1 MPSLTRLRKNKN
13 DTSASKIKST
23 ISSNSNIIPSYY
35 TSDSAYQRVPFL
47 PDATPYQ
54 YAQIGWTNRVMYW
67 VTDNG
72 KKIWNSGYYYLLSG
86 QWGNDVI
93 AWSPAPCIIKP
104 ELDIDDYIVDYILGD
119 ACAYFV
125 TKKGYVYAGGGNGQG
140 NLGLNDTTD
149 RQAFTRV
156 PASAA
161 VTFGPGGTEK
171 AVRVYTNNG
180 PGSVANRRTFVLTE
194 RGNLYGCGNNANYEL
209 GVTGN
214 ATQQNQFIRCAPAIT
229 DIVEV
234 YPGSYSTA
242 VITRNRDLYTWGN
255 NGNGELGV
263 GDTTTRQTATL
274 SATNVGK
281 FSHAWMYY
289 DARRYAFHVKTNG
302 TVWFT
307 GYNGAPSGG
316 GSHSGLG
323 DNTQRTSW
331 TQVTTN
337 LSGKN
342 VIDVICGGYSAD
354 PANHYFN
361 TLFLTREGEVWGTGY
376 NGYGALGDGTTTG
389 RSTPVQLII
398 PSGFPRTDL
407 IIHGGGYSVDS
418 YIGINKETGRM
429 WSVGAWC
436 LGWTGYGFGD
446 FSNTW
451 PNRSA
456 TSHRAHYP
464 ARECD
469 APPVIQ
475 DGYAKFVSAI
485 SINAEETSGQ
495 YPTLFVLCSD
505 GTVWARGHNY
515 YGISGT
521 GYVQQLE
528 PSNAYNYTYADNG
541 SFGWRQV
548 KFII

>member
-1 MPSLTRLRKNKN
+1 MPPLTRLRKNKN
-13 DTSASKIKST
+13 DTSASRIKST
-23 ISSNSNIIPSYY
+23 ISSNSNAIPAYY
-35 TSDSAYQRVPFL
+35 TSDSQYQRVAFL

-54 YAQIGWTNRVMYW
+54 YGQIGWTNYVMFW

-72 KKIWNSGYYYLLSG
+72 KKIFASGLSNTLA
-86 QWGNDVI
+86 GNGGTNTHY
-93 AWSPAPCIIKP
+93 WTPSPCMIRP
-104 ELDIDDYIVDYILGD
+104 ELDIDDYIVDYAMGD
-119 ACAYFV
+119 AFAYFV
-125 TKKGYVYAGGGNGQG
+125 TKKGYVYSGGVNTTG

-149 RQAFTRV
+149 RQMFVRV
-156 PASAA
+156 PPSPA

-171 AVRVYTNNG
+171 AVRVYPNSQA
-180 PGSVANRRTFVLTE
+180 GSVSNRRTFVLTE

-214 ATQQNQFIRCAPAIT
+214 ATQQNQFIRCAPAVT

-242 VITRNRDLYTWGN
+242 VITRNRDLYTWGLN
-255 NGNGELGV
+255 SNGELGV

-274 SATNVGK
+274 SATNVLK
-281 FSHAWMYY
+281 FSNAWNYY

-307 GYNGAPSGG
+307 GFNGAVIGT

-342 VIDVICGGYSAD
+342 VVDVIVGGYSQD
-354 PANHYFN
+354 VNNYTN

-376 NGYGALGDGTTTG
+376 NGYGQLGDGTVTT
-389 RSTPVQLII
+389 RNTPVQLIV

-407 IIHGGGYSVDS
+407 IIHGGGYSVDF
-418 YIGINKETGRM
+418 YIGVNKETGRM
-429 WSVGAWC
+429 WSVGAWGYGC
-436 LGWTGYGFGD
+436 MGYGFGD

-451 PNRSA
+451 PNRVG
-456 TSHRAHYP
+456 TSNRGHYP

-469 APPVIQ
+469 PPPVIQ
-475 DGYAKFVSAI
+475 DGYAKFVSGIICNLNGAA
-485 SINAEETSGQ
+485 NNN
-495 YPTLFVLCSD
+495 PTFFVLCSD
-505 GTVWARGHNY
+505 GTVWARGANY
-515 YGISGT
+515 YGPAGT
-521 GYVQQLE
+521 GYVQRRE
-528 PSNAYNYTYADNG
+528 PANNYNYTYSDEA
-541 SFGWRQV
+541 SFGWKQV
-548 KFII
+548 KFTI